1 MNETK
6 DAIEH
11 RIVFLDRATI
21 SPATQLR
28 TPAFP
33 HGWTEYESTQ
43 PGEIVERCAGAGI
56 VIVNKVPM
64 SAEHISALPDLK
76 MIAVAATGTDKI
88 DLAACAGRGIVVS
101 NVRGYALNT
110 VPEHTFA
117 LILALRRSI
126 PAYRD
131 SVARGAWHA
140 SGQFCYFDH
149 PIGDLAGA
157 RLGIDH
163 FPSPVAGAEEEAY
176 WVVPVLLLA
185 AEALMMVLATGG
197 RDSGL
202 PRWTAVMR
210 GGVAGVAAV
219 LVTALL
225 KDRILPDL
233 AWDVTLYGLL
243 LVVAIVMAALTRD
256 EREDEG
262 FQPVA
267 LSFGAAL
274 LILAVVAVAFRS
286 LHGYGEALA
295 LIAGLPVIA
304 AAYLSRER
312 ASEPVS
318 ESIALGGVTVMLLL
332 TLNRVFIERAGKGL
346 ALDFQQ
352 HYDYLSVVLGLGACF
367 GLMAFSTGGGARAT
381 PATAVRTIFLMIVIV
396 VVPPALAAVW
406 GVKALN
412 AFLIGLVF
420 AQVTWMLLVAWTSGR
435 SREMVLAGAPM
446 VPLVAATLVAIR
458 LAPSV
463 LTLELTRAVKVLI
476 AAGLMAVVLIWIGV
490 DAWRRSRA
498 KGGPDQ

>member
-1 MNETK
+1 MALAWGVLIGGAV
-6 DAIEH
+6 AIIAFFESAGSFEEQDWCVRVAGLLSAGCLAPAVVLLVLRGH
-11 RIVFLDRATI
+11 AHEALSGCGLAAAVWAVASSVILRPAFAAAPSELRIARSCYRGMEVFALATI
-21 SPATQLR
+21 A
-28 TPAFP
+28 
-33 HGWTEYESTQ
+33 
-43 PGEIVERCAGAGI
+43 
-56 VIVNKVPM
+56 VI
-64 SAEHISALPDLK
+64 
-76 MIAVAATGTDKI
+76 
-88 DLAACAGRGIVVS
+88 
-101 NVRGYALNT
+101 
-110 VPEHTFA
+110 
-117 LILALRRSI
+117 
-126 PAYRD
+126 
-131 SVARGAWHA
+131 
-140 SGQFCYFDH
+140 
-149 PIGDLAGA
+149 AGA

>member
-157 RLGIDH
+157 RLGIIG
-163 FPSPVAGAEEEAY
+163 AGAIGSAVARIAEGFAMEVQCAGRRGEAQTKPGR
-176 WVVPVLLLA
+176 VPFEQVLETSDVISLHCPLTPETRGLIGDREFARMKRRPLLINA
-185 AEALMMVLATGG
+185 A
-197 RDSGL
+197 
-202 PRWTAVMR
+202 R
-210 GGVAGVAAV
+210 GG
-219 LVTALL
+219 LVDEFALI
-225 KDRILPDL
+225 R
-233 AWDVTLYGLL
+233 
-243 LVVAIVMAALTRD
+243 ALD
-256 EREDEG
+256 GD
-262 FQPVA
+262 
-267 LSFGAAL
+267 
-274 LILAVVAVAFRS
+274 
-286 LHGYGEALA
+286 
-295 LIAGLPVIA
+295 LIAGAGFDVATEEPAPPDHPL
-304 AAYLSRER
+304 LSLTGRPNFILTPHVAW
-312 ASEPVS
+312 ASAEA
-318 ESIALGGVTVMLLL
+318 I
-332 TLNRVFIERAGKGL
+332 
-346 ALDFQQ
+346 Q
-352 HYDYLSVVLGLGACF
+352 
-367 GLMAFSTGGGARAT
+367 
-381 PATAVRTIFLMIVIV
+381 
-396 VVPPALAAVW
+396 ALADQ
-406 GVKALN
+406 LIDN
-412 AFLIGLVF
+412 IEAF
-420 AQVTWMLLVAWTSGR
+420 Q
-435 SREMVLAGAPM
+435 AGNP
-446 VPLVAATLVAIR
+446 VN
-458 LAPSV
+458 
-463 LTLELTRAVKVLI
+463 LEHV
-476 AAGLMAVVLIWIGV
+476 
-490 DAWRRSRA
+490 
-498 KGGPDQ
+498 